1 MRLFHFAP
9 CFMALMLLNACVPT
23 SGPSAHV
30 LLNMEKPQENN
41 YSTQNNQAKAEVID
55 VDDRIASILSTNTA
69 NENLS
74 DLNGVQ
80 SADMDKVYEGDVL
93 AVTLWEAPP
102 AVLFGGAINSVG
114 SGTAQM
120 VKLPEQMISSKGT
133 ISIPFVGNIV
143 VRGKTPAQ
151 IQNLIVSRLH
161 RKANQP
167 QALVNV
173 TQKVS
178 DSVTVIR
185 AGKSLRMPLT
195 GHQERVLDAVA
206 AIGGV
211 ERGVQDISVQ
221 ITRGKQVKTIALE
234 RITAD
239 TNQNILLR
247 SGDVISMMATPLTF
261 TAMGAVGANKRIE
274 FAARGMTL
282 SEAMG
287 AMGGLQD
294 RRANASGLFLL
305 RYQPLKSLPKERQQT
320 WLKQGVLPQS
330 NVPVVYRV
338 DLKKPQSLFWTQR
351 IQMQDK
357 DVVYVANAPVAEF
370 QKFLQFIFSPISN
383 GVSDIHNM

>member
-178 DSVTVIR
+178 DSVTIIR

>member
-23 SGPSAHV
+23 SGPSARV
-30 LLNMEKPQENN
+30 LFNMEKPQENN
-41 YSTQNNQAKAEVID
+41 YSTQNNQPKAEVID

-178 DSVTVIR
+178 DSVTIIR

>member
-294 RRANASGLFLL
+294 RRANSSGLFLL
-305 RYQPLKSLPKERQQT
+305 RNQPLKSLPKERQQT

>member
-23 SGPSAHV
+23 SGPSARV

-151 IQNLIVSRLH
+151 IQNMIVSRLH

-330 NVPVVYRV
+330 NIPVVYRV

>member
-23 SGPSAHV
+23 SGPSARV

-151 IQNLIVSRLH
+151 IQNMIVSRLH

-330 NVPVVYRV
+330 NIPVVYRV

-370 QKFLQFIFSPISN
+370 QKFLQFIFSPITN
-383 GVSDIHNM
+383 GVSDIQNM